1 MVKWEVFRLNES
13 PTNIKIGV
21 SWDGLGWRSGVYV
34 DYILVIENIFLV
46 YIKTLF
52 KTQINELTYV
62 YLLKR
67 SVIFRNILYVIAGP
81 VVASSVV
88 VYRVHAGPY
97 SLWVD
102 EGRKRSLGK
111 THFLKI
117 ICFFIFFVSWVNLRN
132 YENIQITR
140 GHCFCWEMSHLWIV
154 VG

>member
-1 MVKWEVFRLNES
+1 M
-13 PTNIKIGV
+13 
-21 SWDGLGWRSGVYV
+21 YV

-97 SLWVD
+97 SL
-102 EGRKRSLGK
+102 
-111 THFLKI
+111 
-117 ICFFIFFVSWVNLRN
+117 
-132 YENIQITR
+132 
-140 GHCFCWEMSHLWIV
+140 
-154 VG
+154 